1 MLSPRRV
8 ALANVWRSNPPKMF
22 ESMFDLYGYGVTT
35 CVARKASD
43 FGNMFRHAIPDL
55 YGSNNNLYFTTP
67 DKHGVQSLEPR
78 VTEHRDDFIIVE
90 DLTIDTLPYVDCFLG
105 REDTHVV
112 FTTSDLDVSLA
123 MAKRF
128 GTNKVH
134 YDKSMTGMLSPE
146 YVKFKLSTCLA
157 VSLDCETQK
166 FADFM
171 LSSNSE
177 ACLDEFCK
185 EANQICND
193 DNTQEELVW
202 LANLKSR
209 QAQQENTAITKAL
222 QGLA

>member
-1 MLSPRRV
+1 MLSHTRV
-8 ALANVWRSNPPKMF
+8 ALANTWRSNPPKMF
-22 ESMFDLYGYGVTT
+22 GNILELSGYGVTT

-43 FGNMFRHAIPDL
+43 FGNMFRHAVPEL
-55 YGSNNNLYFTTP
+55 YGENTNVYFSKP
-67 DKHGVQSLEPR
+67 VRRLEPR
-78 VTEHRDDFIIVE
+78 VVGDRDDLVIVE
-90 DLTIDTLPYVDCFLG
+90 DLTVGTLPNVEWFLG
-105 REDTHVV
+105 RDDTHVV
-112 FTTSDLDVSLA
+112 FTTSDLDASLA

-128 GTNKVH
+128 GTDKVL
-134 YDKSMTGMLSPE
+134 YDNSMTQMLSPE
-146 YVKFKLSTCLA
+146 YVKFKLSTCCA
-157 VSLDCETQK
+157 MNVGASATRCI
-166 FADFM
+166 AGFM

-185 EANQICND
+185 DANQICFD

>member
-1 MLSPRRV
+1 
-8 ALANVWRSNPPKMF
+8 MF

-43 FGNMFRHAIPDL
+43 FGNMFRHAIPEL
-55 YGSNNNLYFTTP
+55 YGSNRNVYFTTP
-67 DKHGVQSLEPR
+67 DKHGVQSLEHR
-78 VTEHRDDFIIVE
+78 VTEHQDDFVIFE
-90 DLTIDTLPYVDCFLG
+90 ELTVDTLPNVEWFLG
-105 REDTHVV
+105 RNRTRVV
-112 FTTSDLDVSLA
+112 FTTSDLDASLS

-128 GTNKVH
+128 GTNNVH
-134 YDKSMTGMLSPE
+134 YDKSMTRMLSPE

-157 VSLDCETQK
+157 MNLGCDTQK
-166 FADFM
+166 FAGFM

-185 EANQICND
+185 EANQICFD

-209 QAQQENTAITKAL
+209 QAQRENTAIMKAL
-222 QGLA
+222 QGCLV